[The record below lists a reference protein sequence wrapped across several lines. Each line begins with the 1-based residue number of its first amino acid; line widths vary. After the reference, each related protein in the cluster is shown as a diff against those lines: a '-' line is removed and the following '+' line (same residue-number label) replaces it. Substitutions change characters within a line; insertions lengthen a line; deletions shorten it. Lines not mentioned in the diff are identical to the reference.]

1 MKYLKTWVGRTSG
14 SHLGR
19 DDGYPEDK
27 SQVIESLDEL
37 VRTYSDAAKYYKL
50 EPVDV
55 KSAVSAIKDL
65 NKTKV

>member
-1 MKYLKTWVGRTSG
+1 MIYLKKWIGVTSG

-19 DDGYPEDK
+19 SDGYPEIK
-27 SQVIESLDEL
+27 LSIIESIDDL
-37 VRTYSDAAKYYKL
+37 VRTYRDDAEYFKL

-65 NKTKV
+65 K